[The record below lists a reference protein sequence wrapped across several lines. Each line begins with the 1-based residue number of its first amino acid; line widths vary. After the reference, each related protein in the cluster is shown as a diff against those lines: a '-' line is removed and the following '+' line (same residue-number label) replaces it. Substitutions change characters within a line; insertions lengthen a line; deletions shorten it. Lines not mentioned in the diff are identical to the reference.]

1 MVLYIP
7 RREYVLVVVTA
18 FNSENEV
25 IIMQDFIYHNPVKI
39 LFWSR
44 SNFCVS
50 TRSPA
55 G

>member
-39 LFWSR
+39 LFGR
-44 SNFCVS
+44 DQIEFLFIII
-50 TRSPA
+50 R
-55 G
+55 